1 MPSSAAVSALRI
13 GSNATMF
20 MPKLCIL
27 RATSRPMRPIPR
39 IARVL
44 PDNSYPEYSF
54 RSHRP
59 SFSDCAACATLRA
72 NAEIRAHVSSQALML
87 LPPGVLKLLRRTMR
101 LTCAD
106 ERGWQHIQPGW
117 AGIIKS
123 TLDSS
128 QSLVLNVFCLVSH
141 RAFLLH
147 NGDFFQT
154 IVCWKES
161 FG

>member
-1 MPSSAAVSALRI
+1 MGHISSKLSFLMPSSAAVSALRI

-72 NAEIRAHVSSQALML
+72 NAEIKAHVSSQALML

-101 LTCAD
+101 LHV
-106 ERGWQHIQPGW
+106 QMSSV
-117 AGIIKS
+117 GIIKS
-123 TLDSS
+123 TIGFLPVACLECLLSYRMFVLD
-128 QSLVLNVFCLVSH
+128 
-141 RAFLLH
+141 A
-147 NGDFFQT
+147 
-154 IVCWKES
+154 E
-161 FG
+161 